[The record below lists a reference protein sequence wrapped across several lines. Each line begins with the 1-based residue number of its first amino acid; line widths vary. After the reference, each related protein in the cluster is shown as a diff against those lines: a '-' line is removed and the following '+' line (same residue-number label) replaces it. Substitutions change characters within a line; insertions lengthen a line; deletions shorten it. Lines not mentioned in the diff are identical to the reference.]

1 MIGNFYKMS
10 TFENLAIVILAA
22 GKGTR
27 MKSDKA
33 KVLHKVAGKSMVVH
47 VVDVAKKIANEN
59 VHVVIGHQ
67 AEKVREEITNFFSV
81 NFAIQK
87 ELLGTGDA
95 VKAVIPNLPANT
107 EDVLVLYGDTPL
119 IQESTLTELLNGYF
133 KTHAKVTVLATDLEN
148 PKGYGRIILDSD
160 GCMESIREDA
170 DANNEEKK
178 IRKVNSGIY
187 CFDKELLI
195 NALRQIK
202 PNNKQSEYYL
212 TDVIEIAKHDDE
224 KITVVT
230 MDDSRQVMG
239 VNTLAELANAEDLI
253 HRLSK

>member
-1 MIGNFYKMS
+1 MS
-10 TFENLAIVILAA
+10 TFENLAVVILAA

-33 KVLHKVAGKSMVVH
+33 KVLHKVAGKSMVTH
-47 VVDVAKKIANEN
+47 VVNIAKKIANEN

-67 AEKVREEITNFFSV
+67 AETVQEEINNSFSV

-87 ELLGTGDA
+87 ALLGTGDA
-95 VKAVIPNLPANT
+95 VKAVIPNLSASIKH
-107 EDVLVLYGDTPL
+107 VLVLYGDTPL
-119 IQESTLTELLNGYF
+119 IQEDTLTQLLNGYF
-133 KTHAKVTVLATDLEN
+133 NNHAKVTVLATDLDN
-148 PKGYGRIILDSD
+148 PKGYGRIILDST

-170 DANNEEKK
+170 DANDEEKK

-187 CFDKELLI
+187 CFDKEVLI
-195 NALRQIK
+195 DALNQIK
-202 PNNKQSEYYL
+202 PNNNQSEYYL
-212 TDVIEIAKHDDE
+212 TDVIEIAKQNDE

-253 HRLSK
+253 HQLSK